1 MNERFSG
8 ESHNDE
14 DRDAIAREFHTVAVS
29 KHSDRDRDRG
39 DGRTSMDGILDDVGE
54 DNVSRSSLTFRF
66 DRLDQSSPFA
76 SRRKTSW
83 KIFR

>member
-8 ESHNDE
+8 ESRNDE

-39 DGRTSMDGILDDVGE
+39 DGRTSIDGILDDVGE
-54 DNVSRSSLTFRF
+54 DNVSCSSLTFRF